1 MAIERSARAVWSGTL
16 RGGNGKVSAPSGVL
30 KDDTYTFAT
39 RFENAP
45 GTNPEE
51 LIAAAHAACFSMAF
65 ASGLEKKG
73 FPATSVKTTATVV
86 MDKRDA
92 GNSVVRIRLVTEGQ
106 VPNIDEATFQQAAEE
121 TKRGCPISR
130 LLSPGLEGIDLTAK
144 LVK

>member
-1 MAIERSARAVWSGTL
+1 MAIERSANAVWNGTL
-16 RGGNGKVSAPSGVL
+16 KGGNGKMTAPSGVL
-30 KDDTYTFAT
+30 SDAAYTYGT
-39 RFENAP
+39 RFESAP

-65 ASGLEKKG
+65 SSALEKKG
-73 FPATSVKTTATVV
+73 FPPTSIKTKATVI
-86 MDKRDA
+86 MDKREA
-92 GNSVVRIRLVTEGQ
+92 GNSVVRVRLETEGQ

-121 TKRGCPISR
+121 SKKGCPISR

>member
-1 MAIERSARAVWSGTL
+1 MAV
-16 RGGNGKVSAPSGVL
+16 PSGVL
-30 KDDTYTFAT
+30 TDASYTYAT
-39 RFENAP
+39 RFDNAP

-65 ASGLEKKG
+65 ASALEKKG
-73 FPATSVKTTATVV
+73 FPATSVKTKATVI

-92 GNSVVRIRLVTEGQ
+92 GNSVVRIRLETEGQ
-106 VPNIDEATFQQAAEE
+106 VPNIDEATFQQAAEDA
-121 TKRGCPISR
+121 KKGCPISR